1 MFNLKHGLLGLHSTR
16 FTPLIA
22 ARLFSSVHL
31 QFSLDKNYYRI
42 LGIATNATQQE
53 IKKQFFQQAKQ
64 HHPDMLH
71 SRKDVQVNHKEA
83 HDKFKEM
90 NEAYQVLSDPE
101 LRQRYD
107 AFLGVQNEPTYSEDS
122 LYA

>member
-1 MFNLKHGLLGLHSTR
+1 
-16 FTPLIA
+16 
-22 ARLFSSVHL
+22 
-31 QFSLDKNYYRI
+31 